1 MHDSQCP
8 CPSGEKRG
16 WFKLVGRVFIGL
28 IFLIAGFAK
37 IVGFWDAAGMIAQ
50 AGLPAPALMNVLA
63 IIFEFGG
70 ALLLISGFHV
80 RIGAWMLIVFT
91 TIVTA
96 VFHNPADGQM
106 AALMFEKNLAIVGGL
121 LYVVATGA
129 GKYGLGKWNR
139 AICPLGDKCPDC
151 RACAACDCR
160 HGGEASVQQDQHQ
173 EHHHE
178 NQNHEQHHQEHQQW

>member
-37 IVGFWDAAGMIAQ
+37 IVGFWDVAGMIAQ
-50 AGLPAPALMNVLA
+50 AGLPAPALLTILA

-91 TIVTA
+91 TIVMA

-106 AALMFEKNLAIVGGL
+106 AALMKNLAIVGGL

-129 GKYGLGKWNR
+129 GKYSLGKYNR
-139 AICPLGDKCPDC
+139 AVCPLGDKCPDC
-151 RACAACDCR
+151 RACSMCDCK
-160 HGGEASVQQDQHQ
+160 HGTDVAAPQNNEQHQ
-173 EHHHE
+173 GEQHHE
-178 NQNHEQHHQEHQQW
+178 HHQEHQQW